1 MKFYISEKTAFFLRN
16 FLRGFAW
23 FGIIIFAY
31 VLIKHYFGF
40 NYEHLLEPYL
50 NNHLFIFTIYSLSEI
65 FFGIIPPE
73 FFMIWGL
80 RFNSTSIYIW
90 IVLLLAVI
98 SYIAGFIGFL
108 FGAYLNTTLGFRYVR
123 KRFLGKYHSLL
134 NKYGAFLIIVAAM
147 TPLPYSAISM
157 LVGSLKFPMKK
168 YLFYALTRFVRYGF
182 YALIVWEANKL

>member
-1 MKFYISEKTAFFLRN
+1 MKFNISEKAAFFLKN
-16 FLRGFAW
+16 FLKGLAW
-23 FGIIIFAY
+23 FGIIILGY
-31 VLIKHYFGF
+31 VIIKHYFGF
-40 NYEHLLEPYL
+40 SYEHLLEPYL
-50 NNHLFIFTIYSLSEI
+50 NNSLLIFSIYSLSEI
-65 FFGIIPPE
+65 LFGIIPPE

-80 RFNSTSIYIW
+80 RFNSVSTYLW
-90 IVLLLAVI
+90 IVFLLAVI

-134 NKYGAFLIIVAAM
+134 NKYGAFLIIVASM

-157 LVGSLKFPMKK
+157 LVGSLKFPMKN
-168 YLFYALTRFVRYGF
+168 YLLYALTRFVRYGF